1 MYKLKGLVQSTIA
14 SKTTMQSA
22 NECKVR
28 IRLTFEMCYLVKK
41 IMSFIIKIIT
51 SIQITILNGFNAVHR
66 CHFVHLMLIHGFL
79 KKKTTKI

>member
-1 MYKLKGLVQSTIA
+1 MYKLKGLVQPTIA

-41 IMSFIIKIIT
+41 
-51 SIQITILNGFNAVHR
+51 
-66 CHFVHLMLIHGFL
+66 
-79 KKKTTKI
+79 